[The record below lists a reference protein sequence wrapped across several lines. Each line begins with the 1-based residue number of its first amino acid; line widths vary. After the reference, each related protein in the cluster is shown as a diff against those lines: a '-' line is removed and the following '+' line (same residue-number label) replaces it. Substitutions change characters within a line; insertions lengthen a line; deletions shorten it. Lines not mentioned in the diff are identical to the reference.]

1 MAMNPGPAG
10 ALAPVPPPQ
19 PMPES
24 PVDERRERL
33 TRAGLRD
40 KHGTY
45 SPDYFESCTIFADM
59 ASTAPSPASGEPTID
74 SARFQAIMRQRVPDW
89 SARALHAAFQAAD
102 VDRSTLL
109 NRHEFA
115 MLRRALETFDTAR
128 DAANNDLI
136 EIRCRALF
144 ATHMSSD
151 NELNAT
157 SELNAAACRALVRDL
172 CVRSSHVDRVLT
184 TLGWPLDD
192 TAAPMTYAQFA
203 QAVQQGTLMTLNR
216 LNIADPPA
224 TERTPSLKVDARQV
238 VMEQAAAGG
247 PHRAASNMAGP
258 NAVAPDMRLDPELC
272 PRAGDDWRGALAPRR
287 GTERFGIAQLVVEN
301 ARSLSNEISTQPDV
315 SHSDWMPGSA
325 ALERLL
331 DRRRTPALAHL
342 SVVYMIGRL
351 CSEVEHIAAAQP
363 MVVQVPAP
371 AKVFGDIHGQLRDLL
386 MLFSRYGFPSH
397 HGGDIETTA
406 YVFNGDWVDRGA
418 HQLEVVVLLFAL
430 KTLYP
435 ARVFLIRGNH
445 EFRSQSEEMGL
456 KGFRHH
462 VEHHPAF
469 STIPDRG
476 NAGVYEKIHASF
488 EMLPLAARV
497 GGVVLVLHGGIGD
510 GSWTV
515 DDLAAVRRPLSD
527 EFGADVPPCASQAL
541 WSDPADSDA
550 VMAHGVHQR
559 DRPGLNMGHVG
570 GGVPGFGADVTRRF
584 CAREGLKMVV
594 RSHQFVPEGA
604 KYMHGGHLVTLFSAR
619 NYCDG
624 AQNDSALLL
633 FANNE
638 LGELLVR
645 VKRLAH
651 RLTPYD
657 A

>member
-10 ALAPVPPPQ
+10 ALAPVPPPR

-33 TRAGLRD
+33 IRAGLRD
-40 KHGTY
+40 KHGNL
-45 SPDYFESCTIFADM
+45 SPDYVESCTIFDHVA
-59 ASTAPSPASGEPTID
+59 TIAPSPASGEPTID

-115 MLRRALETFDTAR
+115 MLRRALETFDPAR

-144 ATHMSSD
+144 AMHMSSD
-151 NELNAT
+151 NELNA
-157 SELNAAACRALVRDL
+157 AARRKLVERVRDL
-172 CVRSSHVDRVLT
+172 CGRSSDVDRVLAA
-184 TLGWPLDD
+184 LGLPLDD

-203 QAVQQGTLMTLNR
+203 QAVQQGTLMTLAS
-216 LNIADPPA
+216 LNIGDPPA
-224 TERTPSLKVDARQV
+224 TERTTSLKVDDRQV

-258 NAVAPDMRLDPELC
+258 KAVAPDMRLDPELC
-272 PRAGDDWRGALAPRR
+272 PNAGDDWRGALAAPR
-287 GTERFGIAQLVVEN
+287 GTERFRIAQLVVEN
-301 ARSLSNEISTQPDV
+301 ARALSNEISTQPDV
-315 SHSDWMPGSA
+315 DHRDWMPGSA

-331 DRRRTPALAHL
+331 DRRRTPELAQL
-342 SVVYMIGRL
+342 SPEYMIGRL
-351 CSEVEHIAAAQP
+351 CEHVKRIAIAQP

-386 MLFSRYGFPSH
+386 MLFCRYGFPSH
-397 HGGDIETTA
+397 HGGDIETTS

-445 EFRSQSEEMGL
+445 EFRSQSEGMGL
-456 KGFRHH
+456 RGFRHH
-462 VEHHPAF
+462 VKHHPAF

-476 NAGVYEKIHASF
+476 LVGVYERIHASF
-488 EMLPLAARV
+488 DWLPLAARV

-527 EFGADVPPCASQAL
+527 ESDADVPPCASQAL

-550 VMAHGVHQR
+550 VMAHGVHTR
-559 DRPGLNMGHVG
+559 NSTSKGLNMQHVG
-570 GGVPGFGADVTRRF
+570 AGIPGFGADVTRRF

-624 AQNDSALLL
+624 EQNDSALLL